1 MAIASV
7 PATHTH
13 LPDPL
18 VTEATRLL
26 SQSRAIVEL
35 IHAGGNHVDDRE
47 TLPSACW
54 ALSDM
59 LSRVSQ
65 IVQAST
71 EVSHAR

>member
-7 PATHTH
+7 PATRTH

-35 IHAGGNHVDDRE
+35 IHAVLGRFPAG
-47 TLPSACW
+47 AA
-54 ALSDM
+54 AL
-59 LSRVSQ
+59 
-65 IVQAST
+65 A
-71 EVSHAR
+71 